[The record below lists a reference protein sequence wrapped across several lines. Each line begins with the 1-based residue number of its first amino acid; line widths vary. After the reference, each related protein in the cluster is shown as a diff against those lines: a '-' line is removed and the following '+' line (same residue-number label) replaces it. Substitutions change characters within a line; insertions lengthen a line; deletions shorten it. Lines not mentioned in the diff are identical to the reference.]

1 MTASEPLA
9 AERTRDR
16 RCGCRAV
23 LTSSSNPRRIER
35 APLQPNRRER
45 VHRESSD
52 SSDSPVAVALLRQQ
66 GARLISPVEHRAD
79 NVGISDLVALL
90 EADYSNQG
98 RHSLPSARYRLRH
111 LVAAFG
117 SWRAVD
123 ITYKGVEAYMSKRRR
138 EGAAPS
144 TIRYELVLLGRMF
157 SLAVKAGLLISRPLL
172 PTIKVQN
179 TRQGFFEDD
188 ELARVLEH
196 LPEYARQPIHF
207 AAITGCRIG
216 EIRLLQ
222 WCHVDFKEGVIH
234 LAPATA
240 KKEAE
245 RTWPFGM
252 HAGLMTV
259 ILGQRESAQAWEQ
272 KHGRPL
278 PWVFHRDGRPLGNFC
293 RSWETACRKAGCPG
307 RVVHDLRRTA
317 VRNLVRAGVMKGVAM
332 QLTGHKTRLV
342 FDRYDITSDVD
353 LGTAIK
359 KLAAS
364 SPLCTSR
371 HRVEQR

>member
-1 MTASEPLA
+1 
-9 AERTRDR
+9 
-16 RCGCRAV
+16 
-23 LTSSSNPRRIER
+23 
-35 APLQPNRRER
+35 
-45 VHRESSD
+45 
-52 SSDSPVAVALLRQQ
+52 
-66 GARLISPVEHRAD
+66 
-79 NVGISDLVALL
+79 
-90 EADYSNQG
+90 
-98 RHSLPSARYRLRH
+98 
-111 LVAAFG
+111 
-117 SWRAVD
+117 VD
-123 ITYKGVEAYMSKRRR
+123 ITYKGVEAYMSRRR
-138 EGAAPS
+138 SEGAAPS

-172 PTIKVQN
+172 PTIKVEN

-196 LPEYARQPIHF
+196 LPEYARAPIHF

-216 EIRLLQ
+216 EIRSLQ
-222 WCHVDFKEGVIH
+222 WCDVDFKEGVIR
-234 LAPATA
+234 LAPVTA
-240 KKEAE
+240 KNEAE
-245 RTWPFGM
+245 RTWPFEM

-278 PWVFHRDGRPLGNFC
+278 PWVFHRDGGPLGNFG

-317 VRNLVRAGVMKGVAM
+317 VRNLVRAGVTEGVAM
-332 QLTGHKTRLV
+332 QLTGHKTRFV
-342 FDRYDITSDVD
+342 FDRYDIRSDVD

-371 HRVEQR
+371 HGVEQR